1 MKLTRVVQSLV
12 VAASV
17 ALPGLVQAADPPKQD
32 APPDQK
38 AMMEKMMQ
46 AGTPGPAHK
55 KLDPLVGKF
64 NVKSKSWMDP
74 SKPPEES
81 SGTSE
86 RKWIMGNRYLEERY
100 QGTFGGQPFTGM
112 GVWGYDNVTKKYFG
126 TWLDSMSTS
135 MTTSRG
141 TLTGNALKM
150 KGSMSDPMSGK
161 ETPYT
166 MTLNIAGNDTH
177 TMEMWGPGPGG
188 KNMKWMEMT
197 YTRAK

>member
-12 VAASV
+12 VVAS
-17 ALPGLVQAADPPKQD
+17 LPLAGLLQAADPPKQD
-32 APPDQK
+32 MPPDQK

-86 RKWIMGNRYLEERY
+86 RKWIMGNRYLEEHY
-100 QGTFGGQPFTGM
+100 QGTFAGQPFSGM
-112 GVWGYDNVTKKYFG
+112 GLWGYDNVTKKYFG
-126 TWLDSMSTS
+126 TWFDSMSTS
-135 MTTSRG
+135 FTASRG
-141 TLTGNALKM
+141 ALSGNTLKM
-150 KGSMSDPMSGK
+150 KGMMSDPMSGK

-166 MTLNIAGNDTH
+166 MSLNIAGNDSH